1 MASSGD
7 AQAAPPPADKGD
19 DPFGRFAI
27 ASHAPLEALTT
38 RQPCAGCSKTRKYF
52 CYDCLTPMGD
62 PAAVPRVALPCDV
75 HVIKHPQEQNS
86 KSTGVHAPVLS
97 DARLFSYSADA
108 PLPEYDPAT
117 TVLLFPS
124 PTSRS
129 LQEMGPELAAVRT
142 AIIVDCTWS
151 QAMGILSDTRLSS
164 LPHVSM

>member
-38 RQPCAGCSKTRKYF
+38 RQPCAGGSKTRKYF

-86 KSTGVHAPVLS
+86 KRRTAKQPKKVQPQVPRSQPHSQFYRTPHT
-97 DARLFSYSADA
+97 A
-108 PLPEYDPAT
+108 PLGD
-117 TVLLFPS
+117 
-124 PTSRS
+124 
-129 LQEMGPELAAVRT
+129 
-142 AIIVDCTWS
+142 
-151 QAMGILSDTRLSS
+151 QAKGKAKANNNSK
-164 LPHVSM
+164 